1 VAEHSTA
8 SSATATTRWPAGV
21 SALRGVEVAEL
32 LRVITTLHVDG
43 LLSDTEYQ
51 VTRQRLVTWH

>member
-1 VAEHSTA
+1 VPAHTTA
-8 SSATATTRWPAGV
+8 PSAANAYQPAGL
-21 SALRGVEVAEL
+21 SALRGLEVAEL

-51 VTRQRLVTWH
+51 VTRQRLVASH

>member
-1 VAEHSTA
+1 VPDYSTA
-8 SSATATTRWPAGV
+8 PSATNTRRPSGL

-32 LRVITTLHVDG
+32 LRAITTLHLDG

-51 VTRQRLVTWH
+51 VTRERLVASH

>member
-1 VAEHSTA
+1 VPEHSTA
-8 SSATATTRWPAGV
+8 PSTATAGRPTGL

-43 LLSDTEYQ
+43 LLSDAEYR
-51 VTRQRLVTWH
+51 VTRQRLITAH

>member
-1 VAEHSTA
+1 MPEHSTA
-8 SSATATTRWPAGV
+8 SSAANARRPAGL

-32 LRVITTLHVDG
+32 LRVITTLHLDG